1 MAGPT
6 LNSLG
11 ILRGALAQ
19 VQVGSW
25 VAAGGSGSLV
35 DLGGLR
41 AIKIGGG
48 NKVHLTQVDNCLWA
62 IDAFNT
68 EQSLDV
74 ALTLVEADLKNF
86 SRASGD
92 VDASVAVSAGIS
104 ATYPI
109 GQLAAVNFWQ
119 VVLTVAGLS
128 IKIGADTYT
137 KWTLTLWRVLI
148 EGKRALDLSRDKEG
162 TNPVTLHGIYDS
174 TVTATT
180 TVGNVGKLVFSV
192 T

>member
-1 MAGPT
+1 MPGPT

-19 VQVGSW
+19 VQIAPW

-48 NKVHLTQVDNCLWA
+48 NKVHLTQIDNCLWA
-62 IDAFNT
+62 IDGFNT

-74 ALTLVEADLKNF
+74 AVTLVEGDLKNF

-92 VDASVAVSAGIS
+92 VDASVAVAAGVS
-104 ATYPI
+104 ATYPLE
-109 GQLAAVNFWQ
+109 QLAAVSFWQ
-119 VVLTVAGLS
+119 IVLTVPGLAL
-128 IKIGADTYT
+128 KIGADTYI
-137 KWTLTLWRVLI
+137 KWTMTLWRALI
-148 EGKRALDLSRDKEG
+148 EGKRAIDLARDKEA
-162 TNPVTLHGIYDS
+162 TNPITAHALYDS

-180 TVGNVGKLVFSV
+180 TSGHIGKVVFSV

>member
-1 MAGPT
+1 MPGPT

-19 VQVGSW
+19 VQIAPW

-48 NKVHLTQVDNCLWA
+48 NKVHLVQVDNCQWA

-68 EQSLDV
+68 EQSIDV
-74 ALTLVEADLKNF
+74 GVTLVEADLKNF
-86 SRASGD
+86 ARASGD
-92 VDASVAVSAGIS
+92 VDSSVAVSAGIS

-109 GQLAAVNFWQ
+109 GQIAGVNFWQ
-119 VVLTVAGLS
+119 IVLTVAGLA

-137 KWTLTLWRVLI
+137 KWTMTLWRAII
-148 EGKRALDLSRDKEG
+148 EGKRALDLSKDKDG
-162 TNPVTLHGIYDS
+162 TNPVTVHGLYDS
-174 TVTATT
+174 TVTAST

-192 T
+192 S